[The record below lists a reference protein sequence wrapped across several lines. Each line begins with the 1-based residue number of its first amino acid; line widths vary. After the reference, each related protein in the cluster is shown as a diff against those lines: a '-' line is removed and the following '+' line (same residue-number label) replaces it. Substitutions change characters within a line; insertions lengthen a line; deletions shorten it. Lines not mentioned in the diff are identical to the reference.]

1 VLKTHFEMR
10 RKIPSTSA
18 LTAFEAAARHES
30 FTLAGEEL
38 ALTQSAVGR
47 QIANLEE
54 LVGIKLFRRTR
65 RGVAL
70 TPAGTVYA
78 QTIRRR
84 LDEFERDTVELAARS
99 SGGGL
104 IELGVVPTFA
114 THWLVPRLGRFA
126 ALHPGVQ
133 VNLHVRTRP
142 FLFEEA
148 GMDAAIHAGEAGWPG
163 TSSQLLMPEQMV
175 TVCAPALLGS
185 RKTLKPAQIAQ
196 LPLVQMTT
204 RPLAWRQWFRSRGV
218 EAEGDLLGT
227 KVELFSMAV
236 QAAIHGLGVALVP
249 EYLVRDAFVRNVLA
263 QACSGTFA
271 SGLSYYFIQP
281 LTSTSLAPVEA
292 FHDWIT
298 REAVRE

>member
-1 VLKTHFEMR
+1 MR

-38 ALTQSAVGR
+38 ALTQSAIGR

-54 LVGIKLFRRTR
+54 LVGIKLFKRTR
-65 RGVAL
+65 RGVTL
-70 TPAGTVYA
+70 TPAGALYS

-114 THWLVPRLGRFA
+114 THWLVPRLGRFR

-133 VNLHVRTRP
+133 VNLHVHTRP
-142 FLFEEA
+142 FLFQDTR
-148 GMDAAIHAGEAGWPG
+148 MDAAIHAGEAAWPG
-163 TSSQLLMPEQMV
+163 TSFDLLMPEQMV
-175 TVCAPALLGS
+175 MVCAPALLGR
-185 RKTLKPAQIAQ
+185 RKTLAPAQIAQ
-196 LPLVQMTT
+196 LPLIQMTT
-204 RPLAWRQWFRSRGV
+204 RPFAWRRWFQSHGID
-218 EAEGDLLGT
+218 AAGDLLGT
-227 KVELFSMAV
+227 QVELFSIAV

-249 EYLVRDAFVRNVLA
+249 EYLVQDEIWRNVLA
-263 QACSGTFA
+263 RPYLRTFA

-281 LTSTSLAPVEA
+281 LPSTTLAPVKA
-292 FHDWIT
+292 FRDWIT
-298 REAVRE
+298 QEALR